1 MMENYQ
7 TPRGTQDLLPE
18 ATRKWQKVEDLIR
31 NLCDVYGYEE
41 IRTPVFEDTRVFKRE
56 NDSSDMVNKEMYT
69 LSLIHIFRSGMC

>member
-31 NLCDVYGYEE
+31 NLCDVYGYGDRHLQEAAGNE
-41 IRTPVFEDTRVFKRE
+41 Q
-56 NDSSDMVNKEMYT
+56 
-69 LSLIHIFRSGMC
+69 

>member
-31 NLCDVYGYEE
+31 NLCDVYG
-41 IRTPVFEDTRVFKRE
+41 
-56 NDSSDMVNKEMYT
+56 
-69 LSLIHIFRSGMC
+69 